1 MSDKYYI
8 ITEVLSILCLLNN
21 ALKYSLNCIFCHLM
35 IGIKFRDFS
44 KVITIEISLE
54 DTSEDHLPAG
64 PGELG

>member
-1 MSDKYYI
+1 
-8 ITEVLSILCLLNN
+8 
-21 ALKYSLNCIFCHLM
+21 M